1 MKNNRNKLIFSRKVL
16 EIEEAKLKEQEAWE
30 TLDLK
35 EVYEGKVN
43 RVVDFGAFVEVN
55 GIEGLLHINEISW
68 NRIKHPSDVLK
79 EGDIISVKVL
89 KKDLERKR
97 VSLSLKATLRRPFEL
112 FTENYKAGDIVT
124 GTVVSLTDFG
134 AFVEIDKVQG
144 LLHVSDISW
153 DMVKHPQDVL
163 KVGQEIE
170 VKILAIDSKKERLSL
185 GAKQLSE
192 DPFVKYTKNLKR
204 FDIVKGKVTSMTT
217 EGVVVELADE
227 IEGFVPTKL
236 VSKDKLRTPAQILE
250 KDQEVECKITDIN
263 RKSKTIKLT
272 MIIENE
278 NEDKQDNRVENLSS
292 YTLGDDNFTIG
303 DLFTKK

>member
-1 MKNNRNKLIFSRKVL
+1 
-16 EIEEAKLKEQEAWE
+16 
-30 TLDLK
+30 
-35 EVYEGKVN
+35 
-43 RVVDFGAFVEVN
+43 
-55 GIEGLLHINEISW
+55 
-68 NRIKHPSDVLK
+68 
-79 EGDIISVKVL
+79 
-89 KKDLERKR
+89 
-97 VSLSLKATLRRPFEL
+97 
-112 FTENYKAGDIVT
+112 
-124 GTVVSLTDFG
+124 
-134 AFVEIDKVQG
+134 
-144 LLHVSDISW
+144 
-153 DMVKHPQDVL
+153 
-163 KVGQEIE
+163 
-170 VKILAIDSKKERLSL
+170 L

-278 NEDKQDNRVENLSS
+278 ADDKKDNRVENLSS